1 MALSEGKTVNGK
13 KEGYWI
19 TYYANGNKRSEGAY
33 KKGTKNGKWIQYF
46 KSGNISS
53 EGHFKNGEYENWYVT
68 YFENGHK
75 KWEGD
80 YGPHVGKSYDGRK
93 EGEWTCYS
101 ATDGKTSG
109 GLLRTNT
116 APAPDPINILS
127 APAPGAINPSMTR
140 IRTGVRSV
148 NHPGWHGISMPVR
161 YRIKNGACLI

>member
-33 KKGTKNGKWIQYF
+33 KKGIKDGKWIQYF
-46 KSGNISS
+46 KNGNISS
-53 EGHFKNGEYENWYVT
+53 EGHFENGEYENWFVT

-101 ATDGKTSG
+101 ATDGKTVW
-109 GLLRTNT
+109 RTIT
-116 APAPDPINILS
+116 YKHGARAKPDEHPLGPCSRCGKPIHD
-127 APAPGAINPSMTR
+127 PDTDRCPE
-140 IRTGVRSV
+140 
-148 NHPGWHGISMPVR
+148 
-161 YRIKNGACLI
+161 C